1 MNSHYLSLKRG
12 PNYGINFVSH
22 IYEAIFLLFGGTF
35 HLIKG
40 ICLRGMFTNTSVLV
54 LGLVFLRF
62 RKFSTM
68 YVRVRES
75 FIA

>member
-1 MNSHYLSLKRG
+1 MEQISCLN
-12 PNYGINFVSH
+12 
-22 IYEAIFLLFGGTF
+22 IYEAIFPLFGGTF

-40 ICLRGMFTNTSVLV
+40 ICLRGMFTNTSVLALGSV
-54 LGLVFLRF
+54 LLRF

-68 YVRVRES
+68 FFRVRES